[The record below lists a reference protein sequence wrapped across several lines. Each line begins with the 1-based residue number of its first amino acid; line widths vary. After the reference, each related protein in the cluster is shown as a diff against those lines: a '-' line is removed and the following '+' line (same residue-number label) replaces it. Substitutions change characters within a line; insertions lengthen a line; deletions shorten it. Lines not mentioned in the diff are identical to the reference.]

1 MFPIMF
7 IIVNQDA
14 KTQVQIILRLQHA
27 IASVVDPTRYKGN
40 TNCISGYGDVNVK
53 IHEPATVTITENISK

>member
-14 KTQVQIILRLQHA
+14 KTQVQIILLRKDAQ
-27 IASVVDPTRYKGN
+27 ASVLDPKRYNGKIER
-40 TNCISGYGDVNVK
+40 ISGPGEVKVNRYD
-53 IHEPATVTITENISK
+53 PAIVTVTENTSK